1 MPSTDA
7 QRTRIE
13 PLLPDRAPTRG
24 GRWRDHRVMIDAIA
38 FTIHT
43 GTQRVHLPEKR
54 GTWTGV
60 HRRMPA
66 PPRCRLHRSGRPGPR
81 QPTGPAPLDR
91 YVSRNDT
98 EANPVRRDD
107 QQAHRPQPPGPHHD
121 REAGL

>member
-66 PPRCRLHRSGRPGPR
+66 PPRCRLHRSGRPDPR
-81 QPTGPAPLDR
+81 QPTGPAP
-91 YVSRNDT
+91 
-98 EANPVRRDD
+98 
-107 QQAHRPQPPGPHHD
+107 PGPL
-121 REAGL
+121 RQPERYRGKPGAPERSTGAPPAAARPAP